1 MMLDLRV
8 FLVAAVLASPAV
20 VRAAD
25 GTLPM
30 EDALTRVL
38 LVMLGA
44 TAVSLLVRT
53 LWPLLAGP
61 TAEPER
67 LPDTTPTPVEDDFM
81 LTSELD
87 ERDDDGLSL
96 FSPRPE

>member
-1 MMLDLRV
+1 MLDLRV

-30 EDALTRVL
+30 EEALTRVL

-44 TAVSLLVRT
+44 TVVSLLVRT
-53 LWPLLAGP
+53 LWPILAGP
-61 TAEPER
+61 APEREPEPER
-67 LPDTTPTPVEDDFM
+67 LGDTVPIPVEDDLT

-87 ERDDDGLSL
+87 DGLDL

>member
-1 MMLDLRV
+1 MLDLRV

-20 VRAAD
+20 FRAAD

-30 EDALTRVL
+30 EEALTRVL

-61 TAEPER
+61 APEPER
-67 LPDTTPTPVEDDFM
+67 LPEIVPTPVEDD
-81 LTSELD
+81 LTLVSEL
-87 ERDDDGLSL
+87 DDDGLGGL

>member
-1 MMLDLRV
+1 MLDLRV

-20 VRAAD
+20 FRAAD

-30 EDALTRVL
+30 EEALTRVL

-61 TAEPER
+61 TPEPER
-67 LPDTTPTPVEDDFM
+67 LPEIVPTPVEDD
-81 LTSELD
+81 LTLVSEL
-87 ERDDDGLSL
+87 DDDGLGGL

>member
-1 MMLDLRV
+1 MLDLRV

-20 VRAAD
+20 FRAAD

-30 EDALTRVL
+30 EEALTRVL

-53 LWPLLAGP
+53 LWPLLAGTTP
-61 TAEPER
+61 EPER
-67 LPDTTPTPVEDDFM
+67 LPETVPIPVEDDLA

-87 ERDDDGLSL
+87 DDGLGL